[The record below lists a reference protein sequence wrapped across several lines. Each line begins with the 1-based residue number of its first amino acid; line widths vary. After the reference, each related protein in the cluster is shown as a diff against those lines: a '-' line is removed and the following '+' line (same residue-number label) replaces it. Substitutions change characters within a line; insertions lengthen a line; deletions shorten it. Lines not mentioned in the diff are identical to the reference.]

1 MVTLVPPDSG
11 PLPGVSASIE
21 GVCGEP
27 KLIKVSFHT
36 QVGQKQNTVCLTNCL
51 ILKKSHVLVALV
63 AE

>member
-21 GVCGEP
+21 GVCREQ
-27 KLIKVSFHT
+27 KLTYISLNMLAQT
-36 QVGQKQNTVCLTNCL
+36 QDTVCLIHYL
-51 ILKKSHVLVALV
+51 IMKNLVLVAF